1 MATRDRRAGHRLVPR
16 VLAAGLTAA
25 MAAIHL
31 HLWADG
37 YRSLATI
44 GTMFLINGIVGCVL
58 AAALLVA
65 PARLLGAVALGT
77 ALFTAGTLGALVLSL
92 TTGLFGFQES
102 IDAPLVRPTIV
113 VEAVGVVVLTALA
126 RPARGRWRR

>member
-44 GTMFLINGIVGCVL
+44 GTLFLINGIVGCVL